1 MVKIAV
7 IGAGLGGLI
16 AARLLNN
23 LADVSVFEK
32 ARGVGGRMSTRRSEP
47 YFFDHGAQ
55 YFTVQS
61 DLFQSFIDPLIARGV
76 IENWKP
82 RCVHLDGAQIVE
94 RRKNVAD
101 ELYYVGVPG
110 MNSVAKFLAKDL
122 SISLNTKITKLEHD
136 IKWNM
141 TDETGRVYNGFDWVI
156 SSIPAPQAADLIPQ
170 KFKYYKDISRT
181 EMRGCYALMLGFEHS
196 LSLGFDA
203 AHVMN
208 SDLSWIAVNNHKP
221 RRSGAVSLIV
231 HSSEDYADTHIED
244 DRMDVMRHMVTETSR
259 VLGQDIDCADYK
271 TIHLWR
277 YAKAGLA
284 DHIDQILLDDESK
297 LAVCGDWCVGTGVED
312 AFTSAYNL
320 ANKIKE
326 LVL

>member
-7 IGAGLGGLI
+7 IGAGLAGLV
-16 AARLLNN
+16 AARILNN
-23 LADVSVFEK
+23 VAEVSVFEK

-55 YFTVQS
+55 YFTAQS
-61 DLFQSFIDPLIARGV
+61 DLFQGFIDPLIANGV
-76 IENWKP
+76 IDNWKA
-82 RCVHLDGAQIVE
+82 RFVDLDGAQKVE
-94 RRKNVAD
+94 RRIHVVD
-101 ELYYVGVPG
+101 EPYYVGVPG
-110 MNSVAKFLAKDL
+110 MNSVAKFLAEDL
-122 SISLNTKITKLEHD
+122 SISLNTRIVKLEHD

-141 TDETGRVYNGFDWVI
+141 TDDTGREYNGFDWVI
-156 SSIPAPQAADLIPQ
+156 SSIPAPQAVDLMP
-170 KFKYYKDISRT
+170 KTFKYYKDVSHI
-181 EMRGCYALMLGFEHS
+181 EMQACYALMLGFEHS
-196 LSLGFDA
+196 FSLGFDA

-221 RRSGAVSLIV
+221 ERSGTMSLIV
-231 HSSEDYADTHIED
+231 HSSEDYADSHIED
-244 DRMDVMRHMVTETSR
+244 DRMDVMRHMVAETSR

-277 YAKAGLA
+277 YARAGFA
-284 DHIDQILLDDESK
+284 DHMDQILLDDERK
-297 LAVCGDWCVGTGVED
+297 IAVCGDWCVGVRVED

-326 LVL
+326 LAL